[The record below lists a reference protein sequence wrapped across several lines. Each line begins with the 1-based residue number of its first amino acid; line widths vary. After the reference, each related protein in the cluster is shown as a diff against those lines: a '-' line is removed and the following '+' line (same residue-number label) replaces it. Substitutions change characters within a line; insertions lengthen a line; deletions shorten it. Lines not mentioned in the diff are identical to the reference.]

1 MKEQRDKLNESG
13 LKENETEVAVVEDA
27 KKDVSKK
34 ELTTLLIYA
43 KTGIAAASL
52 SVLATV
58 SGIGAYIFKKRR

>member
-1 MKEQRDKLNESG
+1 MNESG

-34 ELTTLLIYA
+34 ELTTPSSIP

-58 SGIGAYIFKKRR
+58 SE